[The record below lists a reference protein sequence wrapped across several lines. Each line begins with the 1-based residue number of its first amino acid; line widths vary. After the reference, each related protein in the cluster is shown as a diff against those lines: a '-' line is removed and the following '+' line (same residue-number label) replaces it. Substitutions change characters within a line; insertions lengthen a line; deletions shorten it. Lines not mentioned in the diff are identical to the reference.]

1 MMEIWIR
8 SMARA
13 GGVEMPASA
22 RVLEPRGNRS
32 PQGLRPAVA
41 RGLRRAGAYLV
52 RASDR
57 VCGEANAAVG
67 RC

>member
-1 MMEIWIR
+1 MIEIWIR

-22 RVLEPRGNRS
+22 RVLETRGRRS
-32 PQGLRPAVA
+32 PSFRPALA
-41 RGLRRAGAYLV
+41 RGLKRVGGYLLKAG
-52 RASDR
+52 DR
-57 VCGEANAAVG
+57 VCGEADAAIG